1 MPSRYCTVAKVAVV
15 GQSPVLLPTSGVDK
29 PEISPTVMDKWQSL
43 TNVVAKATGAAA
55 GLVMRLH
62 PEDIEVCI
70 ASTGPDNPYKPG
82 ERERLGLGLYCETVL
97 GTRNVLNIPD
107 AAADPQW
114 RDNPD
119 VPRGMVAYLGM
130 PIKWPDGELFGT
142 ICVLDRN
149 KREFSP
155 QNIDLLAHLRMAL
168 ESDLHQLSERHRLA
182 RENREKDLALREAHH
197 RIKNHLHMLAGIIQM
212 KALEP
217 LPEQAGV
224 NRLLDDLTARIRA
237 IASLHSL
244 MAETTED
251 RIELGDLLERIA
263 ATIID
268 ALAQRPVKLRLEL
281 SPVRVNRRVFFQAG
295 LLVSE
300 LVTNALKHAF
310 AETQEP
316 EIAIHLA
323 DRDENTFSL
332 VVRDNGCGMPEGF
345 APGECDSIGMTL
357 ISDLPGQMD
366 GSCTFRSD
374 HGAVF
379 EFVLEKRPGEP
390 DPPMVPPE
398 SGPPRVP

>member
-15 GQSPVLLPTSGVDK
+15 GQSPVILPVSGMDK
-29 PEISPTVMDKWQSL
+29 PEISPVVMDKWQNLS
-43 TNVVAKATGAAA
+43 NVAAKASGAAA

-70 ASTGPDNPYKPG
+70 ASAGPDNPYEPG

-107 AAADPQW
+107 ASADPQW
-114 RDNPD
+114 RENPD
-119 VPRGMVAYLGM
+119 IPRGMVAYLGM

-142 ICVLDRN
+142 ICVLDRS
-149 KREFSP
+149 KRDFS
-155 QNIDLLAHLRMAL
+155 NEHIDLLAHLRMAL
-168 ESDLHQLSERHRLA
+168 ESDLHQLTERHRLA

-197 RIKNHLHMLAGIIQM
+197 RIKNHLHMLAGVVQM
-212 KALEP
+212 RALQP
-217 LPEQAGV
+217 LPDEAGV
-224 NRLLDDLTARIRA
+224 TGLLDDLSSRIRA
-237 IASLHSL
+237 IANLHSL

-251 RIELGDLLERIA
+251 TVALDGLLERIA

-268 ALAQRPVKLRLEL
+268 AVAQRPVTLRLEL

-310 AETQEP
+310 ADTPAP
-316 EIAIHLA
+316 EIAIRLS

-332 VVRDNGCGMPEGF
+332 AVRDNGRGLPDGF

-357 ISDLPGQMD
+357 ISDLPEQM
-366 GSCTFRSD
+366 GGACTVRSD

-379 EFVLEKRPGEP
+379 EFTLEKRAGDP
-390 DPPMVPPE
+390 DPPMPAH
-398 SGPPRVP
+398 GA